1 MAWEEQ
7 QPEKSEYIDGQVNA
21 MHTEAYD
28 RGAKFRRYRKNP
40 VLEDYLLVSST
51 GMEVDWY
58 HKTEIGEWL
67 LINYQPGD
75 TIELNSINFSFAIEQ
90 LYRGIVLTPDS

>member
-1 MAWEEQ
+1 LAWEEQ

-40 VLEDYLLVSST
+40 VLEDYLLVSSS
-51 GMEVDWY
+51 GMEVD
-58 HKTEIGEWL
+58 
-67 LINYQPGD
+67 
-75 TIELNSINFSFAIEQ
+75 
-90 LYRGIVLTPDS
+90 